1 LQHGLFIPQAP
12 APEKLQ
18 LTLARLTALLGEGN
32 VGSPELLD
40 THRPDAFVM
49 RAFSV
54 EAPTIL
60 TQPVKVRFAFRYYRP
75 PVAAQVRV
83 KAERPVSVN
92 AQPILT
98 AAGPWRASGDWWTT
112 APWDREEWDVE
123 LSNGGLYRVYQASQR
138 WFLEGMYD

>member
-1 LQHGLFIPQAP
+1 
-12 APEKLQ
+12 
-18 LTLARLTALLGEGN
+18 
-32 VGSPELLD
+32 
-40 THRPDAFVM
+40 
-49 RAFSV
+49 
-54 EAPTIL
+54 
-60 TQPVKVRFAFRYYRP
+60 
-75 PVAAQVRV
+75 V

-112 APWDREEWDVE
+112 TPWDREEWDVE